1 MFQLENQPMPAD
13 PTQTNSTSQLENQP
27 RSVQQAQG
35 NSCVRPLVDAH
46 VRPLVDA
53 HGDSEF
59 DAILGEVTEI
69 WQGMCKGQH
78 PMEALREALKT
89 KAAKLNFCKTIKSA
103 MIAAHPDFMTT
114 ITTLVNKAM
123 LETYHRCH
131 DIVFFKLCGTVCPC
145 ALAVHLPPFVA
156 S

>member
-1 MFQLENQPMPAD
+1 MPAD
-13 PTQTNSTSQLENQP
+13 PTQTNSTSQLANQP
-27 RSVQQAQG
+27 MSVQQAQG
-35 NSCVRPLVDAH
+35 NSCVRPLVD
-46 VRPLVDA
+46 
-53 HGDSEF
+53 DSEF

-103 MIAAHPDFMTT
+103 MIDAHPDFMKT

-145 ALAVHLPPFVA
+145 ALALHLPPFVA